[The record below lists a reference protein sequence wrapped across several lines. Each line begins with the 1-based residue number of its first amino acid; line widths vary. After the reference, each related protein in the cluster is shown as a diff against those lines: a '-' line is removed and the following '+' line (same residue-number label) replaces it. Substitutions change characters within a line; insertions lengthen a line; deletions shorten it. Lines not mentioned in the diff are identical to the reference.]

1 MSLFCSYVSVMA
13 SINLQE
19 KANFTRLCRLL
30 VDKGTEALR
39 KTLDAIHP
47 PANLPAVLN
56 ASRRSLLGL
65 KFKVINIYQWDLLFP
80 PSGNPPDSKTFDV
93 TLLTVLLRN
102 ICGLP
107 PPATG
112 WNTMPPVADRS
123 QEANITRIK
132 LLRNQVYAHVS
143 STLVD
148 NATFE
153 NLWKNVS
160 QVLVDLKIPQKEI
173 DDLKTGSLAPEEEIY
188 AQYLKE
194 WCLRE
199 EECKHMLVDLQQ
211 HMYEESDANKMLLQH
226 LIQTSEESRQGIQQ
240 LVQLISM
247 QSVRA
252 RCDFQDSKVGEKHG
266 NGMEVQLM
274 HKGGRGVIC
283 VRKCKII
290 LFAHLVIKITIRSI
304 IFQNFKNLHRY
315 ILYITS
321 I

>member
-1 MSLFCSYVSVMA
+1 MA

-47 PANLPAVLN
+47 PVNLSAVLN

-65 KFKVINIYQWDLLFP
+65 KFKVINIHQWDLLFP
-80 PSGNPPDSKTFDV
+80 PSGNLPDSKTFDV

-107 PPATG
+107 PPTTG

-123 QEANITRIK
+123 QEANITRIR

-160 QVLVDLKIPQKEI
+160 QVLVDLKIPQREI
-173 DDLKTGSLAPEEEIY
+173 DDLKTGSLSPEEEIY

-194 WCLRE
+194 WCLSE
-199 EECKHMLVDLQQ
+199 EECKHMLVDLRQ
-211 HMYEESDANKMLLQH
+211 HMYEESDTNKMYLQH
-226 LIQTSEESRQGIQQ
+226 LIQTSEESRQGIHQ

-266 NGMEVQLM
+266 NGMEVQLL
-274 HKGGRGVIC
+274 HKGVEE
-283 VRKCKII
+283 
-290 LFAHLVIKITIRSI
+290 
-304 IFQNFKNLHRY
+304 
-315 ILYITS
+315 
-321 I
+321 